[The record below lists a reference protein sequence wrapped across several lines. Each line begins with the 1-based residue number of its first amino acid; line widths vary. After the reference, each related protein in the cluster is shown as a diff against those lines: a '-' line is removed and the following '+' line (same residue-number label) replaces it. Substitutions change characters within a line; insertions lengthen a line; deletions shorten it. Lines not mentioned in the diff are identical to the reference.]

1 MTLGSPAQLTG
12 GYLYHRR
19 MAAAAPDHDVDLG
32 FVSVPNLPFP
42 LPAAWGRGVLRQA
55 AGADVA
61 LLDSIATAYL
71 APALALGR
79 PLVPMITVAHQTFGG
94 IDHGAVRGAVQA
106 PLDRFVFLRTDA
118 VIAASEALA
127 ADLQA
132 GGRLGT
138 VPVEVVPPGCDVGV
152 PEEPLPDLRLGRR
165 AAFLTVGNWV
175 ARKGILDVVEAFARL
190 PPDSATLHLVGRADV
205 DARYAALV
213 ERRLSSPHLAGRVV
227 VHGPVPTDRVA
238 TLMAA
243 ADAFVLPSLREPYG
257 TVYGEALALGCPVVG
272 WRAGNLPHLARDGEE
287 GIVLPAGDMAALTA
301 GLERVAADDGFRER
315 LRRGA
320 QARGRTLPTWDD
332 SARRFFEIVRGVV
345 ARRVGGAG

>member
-1 MTLGSPAQLTG
+1 
-12 GYLYHRR
+12 
-19 MAAAAPDHDVDLG
+19 MAAAGPDHDADVG

-55 AGADVA
+55 GGADVA

-79 PLVPMITVAHQTFGG
+79 PMVPMITVAHQTFGG
-94 IDHGAVRGAVQA
+94 IDHGAVRAAVQA

-132 GGRLGT
+132 GGRLGP

-190 PPDSATLHLVGRADV
+190 PPDAATLHLVGRTDV

-213 ERRLSSPHLAGRVV
+213 ERRLSSPDLADRVV

-272 WRAGNLPHLARDGEE
+272 WRAGNLPHLARDGEA

-332 SARRFFEIVRGVV
+332 SARRFFEVVRDVV
-345 ARRVGGAG
+345 ARRAGGPG

>member
-1 MTLGSPAQLTG
+1 
-12 GYLYHRR
+12 
-19 MAAAAPDHDVDLG
+19 MAAAAPDHDARLR
-32 FVSVPNLPFP
+32 FLSVPNVGFP
-42 LPAAWGRGVLRQA
+42 LAAAWGRRVLRQA

-71 APALALGR
+71 APALAVSR
-79 PLVPMITVAHQTFGG
+79 PTVPMIAVAHQSFGG
-94 IDHGAVRGAVQA
+94 IDHGVVRTAVQA
-106 PLDRFVFLRTDA
+106 PLDRFVFRWTDL

-127 ADLQA
+127 ADLQ
-132 GGRLGT
+132 GGGALGR

-152 PEEPLPDLRLGRR
+152 PDARPPDLRLGRR

-190 PPDSATLHLVGRADV
+190 PPESATLHLVGRADV
-205 DARYAALV
+205 DARYAAV
-213 ERRLSSPHLAGRVV
+213 VRRRLSSPDVAGRVV
-227 VHGPVPTDRVA
+227 VHAPVSTDRVA
-238 TLMAA
+238 TLMAG

-272 WRAGNLPHLARDGEE
+272 WRAGNLPHLAHDGEE
-287 GIVLPAGDMAALTA
+287 GILLPPGDVAALA
-301 GLERVAADDGFRER
+301 AALERLAANDGLLER

-332 SARRFFEIVRGVV
+332 SAGRFFEVVRDVV